1 MALQIRRGTNA
12 ERLDFTPVE
21 GEIIFV
27 TDSQLVTIEGAEADT
42 VNSIITCAVE
52 HGLSANQ
59 KIKLISN
66 DGFGLVEGTVYY
78 VLEAGLTSL
87 SFKISL
93 TQGGSA
99 VALTTT
105 LTPEGTGPIFAVGPT
120 DINGVPYGYS
130 IAPVWAGDGLTAG
143 GVAAG
148 AAVLDELADVTIG
161 VDGFYGVALN
171 NYQHLQ
177 FDGVT
182 NQWRNV
188 SNVVIPGTLYAG
200 GATTLNSTLLVRGNT
215 TFGNDSADTVTFT
228 GPTVTTPNGLNFDSN
243 TLVIDAA
250 NNAVGVGGTPT
261 VGYKFDVGGNAR
273 VIGTLTAETNLV
285 VKNNATLGDAVGDL
299 VTINAG
305 SINAPNNLSFLGSSG
320 AIGMHYD
327 WTNRRLGIGTNTPAV
342 ELDVDGQLY
351 VSDKAEVNGN
361 LEVNG
366 NTTLGDSSAD
376 TLTLNGY
383 NVYIPNSLAIDTD
396 LVIINSTENK
406 IGLGGNIDTVGAYRV
421 NVTGGIQTSGD
432 ININGADLRTD
443 QTTFNILPAN
453 ANTINVGSSSSTVV
467 VKNALNVDGIAT
479 IVNATDSTSQDTGA
493 LQVNGGVGI
502 NKHLHVGGSLSVDNT
517 DAAINPTT
525 GSIQTDGGLGVV
537 GTAWI
542 GGDLR
547 VDATTAST
555 SPTTGAIQTDG
566 GLGVSGDAN
575 IGGSLVVA
583 GNLTVNGT
591 TTTVNST
598 TVTVDDKNLELG
610 SVASPSDATAS
621 GGGITLKGTTD
632 KTITWE
638 SATGRWTFNQ
648 GTEAPYVQ
656 AGNVAIAPGTND
668 NSITTTTGNLNLLSA
683 GGTINVYADIITST
697 GSIDTS
703 FGTGLLFESA
713 STITIGGVDT
723 ASINLG
729 DNAADP
735 KTTIFANGDLEVH
748 DNLQVLGST
757 TLGNDVE
764 LDMTTIQGA
773 LEVIGSTGIVTLY
786 ATRDTRRLGVGTAS
800 PTEKLHV
807 VGNGYVTGNFTVDGN
822 IYGVDDIVVSNGINY
837 NNVCRQDQRTATTTS
852 TNATPL
858 DSLDVTVFRTAKYV
872 IEAVSGGEVHTV
884 EVLLTHNGTTAAQT
898 TYGEIYTGSSLFS
911 VSCDVNSGFARLLV
925 TPTSATSTVFKAA
938 RTAFNA

>member
-27 TDSQLVTIEGAEADT
+27 TDSQLTTVTGTTIDATTDT
-42 VNSIITCAVE
+42 ITCSVE
-52 HGLSANQ
+52 HGLSINQ

-66 DGFGLVEGTVYY
+66 STFGLTENTVYY
-78 VLEAGLTSL
+78 VIASGLTTL
-87 SFKISL
+87 DFKVST

-99 VALTTT
+99 VNLTTSDAGD
-105 LTPEGTGPIFAVGPT
+105 PVFAVGPT
-120 DINGVPYGYS
+120 DITGVPYGYS
-130 IAPVWAGDGLTAG
+130 IAPVWAGDGITAG
-143 GVAAG
+143 GIPAG
-148 AAVLDELADVTIG
+148 AAVLDELADVVIG
-161 VDGFYGVALN
+161 VDGFSGEALADRQIL
-171 NYQHLQ
+171 Y
-177 FDGVT
+177 FDGAT
-182 NQWRNV
+182 NKWRNTT
-188 SNVVIPGTLYAG
+188 NVHLPGTLQVDGQVSALNG
-200 GATTLNSTLLVRGNT
+200 FWSLGATVIGDAA
-215 TFGNDSADTVTFT
+215 GDTFT
-228 GPTVTTPNGLNFDSN
+228 INATNVGIPNNLNFDSN
-243 TLVIDAA
+243 TLFVDAA
-250 NNAVGVGGTPT
+250 NNRVGVGTAAPT
-261 VGYKFDVGGNAR
+261 YKFDVNGSIHTNSSLVVDGNTTLGNASTDE
-273 VIGTLTAETNLV
+273 VTFNAATLAVPNSLSIDSGTLFI
-285 VKNNATLGDAVGDL
+285 DAVNNRVGVNKTNPTVDFD
-299 VTINAG
+299 IN
-305 SINAPNNLSFLGSSG
+305 
-320 AIGMHYD
+320 
-327 WTNRRLGIGTNTPAV
+327 
-342 ELDVDGQLY
+342 GQLY
-351 VSDKAEVNGN
+351 VSGAGEINGN

-383 NVYIPNSLAIDTD
+383 NVYIPNSLAFDTD

-453 ANTINVGSSSSTVV
+453 ATTINVGSTSSTVV
-467 VKNALNVDGIAT
+467 IKNALNVDGIAT

-555 SPTTGAIQTDG
+555 SPTTGSIQTDG

-764 LDMTTIQGA
+764 LDMTTVQGA

-786 ATRDTRRLGVGTAS
+786 ATRDTRRLGVGTAA

-822 IYGVDDIVVSNGINY
+822 IYGVDDIVVSNGVNY
-837 NNVCRQDQRTATTTS
+837 NNVCRQDQKTATTTS
-852 TNATPL
+852 TTTTSL

-911 VSCDVNSGFARLLV
+911 VSCDVNSGYARLLV
-925 TPTSATSTVFKAA
+925 TPASATSTVFKAA

>member
-27 TDSQLVTIEGAEADT
+27 TDSQLTTVTGTTIDAVNDT
-42 VNSIITCAVE
+42 ITTSVE
-52 HGLSANQ
+52 HGLSINQ

-66 DGFGLVEGTVYY
+66 STFGLTEGTVYY
-78 VLEAGLTSL
+78 VIATGTTLEFKL
-87 SFKISL
+87 ST
-93 TQGGSA
+93 TQGGAA
-99 VALTTT
+99 VNLTTSDAGD
-105 LTPEGTGPIFAVGPT
+105 PVFAVGPT
-120 DINGVPYGYS
+120 DITGVPYGYS
-130 IAPVWAGDGLTAG
+130 IAPIWAGDGITAG
-143 GVAAG
+143 GIPAG
-148 AAVLDELADVTIG
+148 AAVLDELADVVIG
-161 VDGFYGVALN
+161 VDGFSGEAIADRQMLY
-171 NYQHLQ
+171 
-177 FDGVT
+177 FDGAT
-182 NQWRNV
+182 NKWRNTT
-188 SNVVIPGTLYAG
+188 NVHLPGTLQVDGQVSALNG
-200 GATTLNSTLLVRGNT
+200 FWSLGATVIGDAA
-215 TFGNDSADTVTFT
+215 GDTFT
-228 GPTVTTPNGLNFDSN
+228 INATNVGIPNNLNFDSN
-243 TLVIDAA
+243 TLFIDAA
-250 NNAVGVGGTPT
+250 NNRVGVGTAAPA
-261 VGYKFDVGGNAR
+261 YKFDVNGSIHTNSSIVVDGNTTLGNASTDE
-273 VIGTLTAETNLV
+273 VTFNAATLAVPNSLSIDSGTLFI
-285 VKNNATLGDAVGDL
+285 DAVNNRVG
-299 VTINAG
+299 INKTNP
-305 SINAPNNLSFLGSSG
+305 SVDFDIN
-320 AIGMHYD
+320 
-327 WTNRRLGIGTNTPAV
+327 
-342 ELDVDGQLY
+342 GQLY
-351 VSDKAEVNGN
+351 VSGAGEINGN

-376 TLTLNGY
+376 TVTLNGY
-383 NVYIPNSLAIDTD
+383 NLYIPNSLAIDTD

-453 ANTINVGSSSSTVV
+453 ATTINIGSTSSTVV

-517 DAAINPTT
+517 DAAINPTS

-555 SPTTGAIQTDG
+555 SPTTGSIQTDG

-638 SATGRWTFNQ
+638 SATNRWTFSV
-648 GTEAPYVQ
+648 GTEAPYAQV
-656 AGNVAIAPGTND
+656 GNVAIAPSTND
-668 NSITTTTGNLNLLSA
+668 NRITTTTGDLELSST
-683 GGTINVYADIITST
+683 GGTIDVLVANFDTT
-697 GSIDTS
+697 QPSIN
-703 FGTGLLFESA
+703 LFESA
-713 STITIGGVDT
+713 GVITVGGIDT
-723 ASINLG
+723 GSIHLG
-729 DNAADP
+729 NNDADP
-735 KTTIFANGDLEVH
+735 KTTIYANGDLEVH
-748 DNLQVLGST
+748 DNLAVLGST

-764 LDMTTIQGA
+764 NDTTTIQGY
-773 LEVIGSTGIVTLY
+773 LEIIGQSGLVTLV
-786 ATRDTRRLGVGTAS
+786 ATRDTRRVGVGTAS

-822 IYGVDDIVVSNGINY
+822 IYGVDDIVVSNGVNY
-837 NNVCRQDQRTATTTS
+837 NNVCRQDQKTATTTS
-852 TNATPL
+852 TTTTAL
-858 DSLDVTVFRTAKYV
+858 DSIDVTVFRTAKYV
-872 IEAVSGGEVHTV
+872 VEAVSAGEVHTV
-884 EVLLTHNGTTAAQT
+884 EVLLTHNGTTAVQT

-925 TPTSATSTVFKAA
+925 TPASATSTAFKAA